1 MYIIFKLSDDN
12 LEGENGMVT
21 IVVAVDEELLRR
33 MDASLQPDLAAEGI
47 TRDRVEVG
55 KDQQSGELH
64 FKSNVNQSYS

>member
-33 MDASLQPDLAAEGI
+33 MDASVHPDLAAEGQ
-47 TRDRVEVG
+47 TRQKEKVEVG
-55 KDQQSGELH
+55 EEGLH
-64 FKSNVNQSYS
+64 FISDQ